1 MAHGLRP
8 LAALE
13 EDTGVVPRTDKEAS
27 KFVTPVLRNPMP
39 SPGFHGHQAH
49 IYACKTSIHM
59 TF

>member
-1 MAHGLRP
+1 MALGLRL

-13 EDTGVVPRTDKEAS
+13 EDTGVVLRTDKEAPTC
-27 KFVTPVLRNPMP
+27 VTPVLRNPMP

-49 IYACKTSIHM
+49 TYARKTSIHM